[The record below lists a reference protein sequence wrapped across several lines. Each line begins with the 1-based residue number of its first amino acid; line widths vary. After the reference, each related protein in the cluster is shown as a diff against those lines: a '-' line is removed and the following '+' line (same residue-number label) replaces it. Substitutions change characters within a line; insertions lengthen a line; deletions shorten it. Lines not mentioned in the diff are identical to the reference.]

1 MHYLTPSIRWFSFLL
16 DIQLNFRKERNFF
29 VFQRRYCKQKEKR
42 ERIHIPL
49 SESSEQSMVSVLGGE
64 LGCCGS
70 SFFEDLI
77 SGLSLLFRILR
88 SVGSGEESNSSSTL
102 QGKDPNDSDKFV
114 TLSLTKDFDTNSVN
128 PSIFLKF

>member
-1 MHYLTPSIRWFSFLL
+1 
-16 DIQLNFRKERNFF
+16 
-29 VFQRRYCKQKEKR
+29 
-42 ERIHIPL
+42 
-49 SESSEQSMVSVLGGE
+49 MVSVLGGG

-88 SVGSGEESNSSSTL
+88 SVGSGEASNSSSTL
-102 QGKDPNDSDKFV
+102 QGKEPKDSDIFV
-114 TLSLTKDFDTNSVN
+114 TLSLTKDLDTNSAN